1 MVTFLAE
8 VRIAGRPKINTLI
21 RRDHR
26 AWFWLLSAIAIAG
39 CTPLF
44 PETFP
49 PTGASPDVK
58 RLSFS
63 MVARNY
69 RCEPSVLAVDR
80 EGRSALVRVTVRSE
94 GARHIF
100 SIPDLEIRRYLE
112 PGKETTVEFLA
123 ERSGIFS
130 FGCTRFPLITPLD
143 HKGKLAIK

>member
-1 MVTFLAE
+1 MFLIE
-8 VRIAGRPKINTLI
+8 VRTAGRSKIQKLV
-21 RRDHR
+21 RRGHR
-26 AWFWLLSAIAIAG
+26 AWLWLLSVIAMMG
-39 CTPLF
+39 CANLL

-49 PTGASPDVK
+49 PTGAPPDVK
-58 RLSFS
+58 RLSFA

-80 EGRSALVRVTVRSE
+80 EGRSVLVKLTVRSE

-100 SIPDLEIRRYLE
+100 SIPDFEIRRFLE

-123 ERSGIFS
+123 DRSGIFS